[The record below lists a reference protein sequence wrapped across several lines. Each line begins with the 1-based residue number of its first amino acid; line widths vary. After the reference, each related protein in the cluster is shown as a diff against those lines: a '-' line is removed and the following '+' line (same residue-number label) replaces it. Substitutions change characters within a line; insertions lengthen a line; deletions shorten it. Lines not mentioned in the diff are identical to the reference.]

1 MTTPEPA
8 NQTYVARAT
17 KGENLMNVEETA
29 STDSIKNLRNAMEVS
44 ENEGKRAYACRKTRA
59 PVHDKKVSVPSEG
72 LPESAPQPKE
82 IIDDSVTTDSFEG
95 KPHCLSDVSSGVES
109 VGQSF
114 PSSDSTIDK
123 TESEAGNSTNGDS
136 MTKDKTTLPGSAERD
151 GDSITPSE
159 QGECESAENAL
170 ESTEADDK
178 EEEETEWP
186 SEVFHMYMLGKICRI
201 CAEMTV
207 VFDGPRKGVPKLEMV
222 RYVKKIW
229 KVDLSDEDS
238 NRYPV
243 NVCVHCERKIKRL
256 YLKVSKKKKCEMFRT
271 EPASF
276 EPHKD
281 QDCPICMM
289 RDEDVE
295 AQTQSKAEEKEKK
308 SPDDN
313 SEAKAASEP
322 RRNPARK
329 RGWPDQEPPYRSV
342 GSQTGWETFQDTA
355 TGLEEHDYTQDDA
368 LDQYLM
374 LPKKLS
380 GRTPYHKQPL
390 CAVNA
395 KYIRQERLKPLIS
408 HVDRYCQSHKENK
421 VEAMFF
427 LLMQAL
433 RDVGDR
439 SRENAIVDIWTR
451 KGSVGTSLTGEE
463 CLAKRILLKQTK
475 DQYRKEYRYYKEKLD
490 KPVLKP
496 PLIVDRLE
504 KTYFPEHLE
513 YYITDGETGP
523 VIYQH
528 EKQND
533 PSYFALHESVESNKV
548 DGVMGVRWRYFDAVA
563 KTLEELTYTMD
574 PFVHEL
580 NENSCIQ
587 VDLSDYCEEKKD
599 MTYLTDKND
608 SGLDSKRQ
616 QGKMITYL
624 FCVQSL
630 QAVTEQTVKWMPSQ
644 DVSSCRPLM
653 KALVTDGSALRSSL
667 LMIEEER
674 NKMTGKYF
682 HVTSQNG
689 TPLRFVVFFSNDAP
703 EVRRDYRNLTG
714 LSMSSFKKAPTVISR
729 YGNLCQEL
737 KRSWLASSPRLSHI
751 GRVTN
756 SRTKCRRCG
765 EHGHNVRKCSKP
777 SLDNMDGSEV
787 VPHKRQKKLRAV
799 PVDAYT
805 VSSSNMGHAPV
816 GAQPHHIPQEQ
827 SLQQLKQE
835 HQESL
840 AQMTS
845 VPANIN
851 QNNSAVRSED
861 QLLWTCPGIT
871 NNPQNGSHQSQNT
884 QVLIPCSNSEFQSGP
899 HRTLIQGS
907 QGASPPV
914 YVWTYAVVQPQTG
927 SVVQQQQQQPVSHQ
941 LSSIHQQPAQQ
952 QQQMTVI
959 HQQPGQQLQPLSV
972 IHQQALSVGHEHEP
986 RGPSH
991 DVQQLGI
998 IHQANNG
1005 LQAVEAS
1012 QQLAMGHQPAN
1023 AQQQSHQMSL
1033 VHQQQVSQ
1041 AANIVQQVSQPQ
1053 SHHHPETSS
1062 PHEQLPHAQGSDLQ
1076 PIIGQW

>member
-1 MTTPEPA
+1 MDSGIRRTKFVNTSHMNGEETERATPEPA
-8 NQTYVARAT
+8 NQTYVAGSL
-17 KGENLMNVEETA
+17 KGENFMNAEEVA
-29 STDSIKNLRNAMEVS
+29 STDGIRNLRNVMEVS
-44 ENEGKRAYACRKTRA
+44 ETEGKRAYICRKGR
-59 PVHDKKVSVPSEG
+59 PPIHDEKVSVPPEG
-72 LPESAPQPKE
+72 FPESALQPEE
-82 IIDDSVTTDSFEG
+82 IVDASVTTDSFES
-95 KPHCLSDVSSGVES
+95 KLHYLSDVSSGIET

-114 PSSDSTIDK
+114 PGSDSTIEK
-123 TESEAGNSTNGDS
+123 IESQAGNAENGDS
-136 MTKDKTTLPGSAERD
+136 STRDGMTLPD
-151 GDSITPSE
+151 GDSITLSE
-159 QGECESAENAL
+159 RGECESAENAL
-170 ESTEADDK
+170 ESTEEDDK

-222 RYVKKIW
+222 RHVKKIW

-276 EPHKD
+276 EPHRD
-281 QDCPICMM
+281 QDCPVCML
-289 RDEDVE
+289 RDADVE

-313 SEAKAASEP
+313 AEAKAASEP

-342 GSQTGWETFQDTA
+342 GCQTGWETFQDVA
-355 TGLEEHDYTQDDA
+355 TGLEEHDYTQDDT

-390 CAVNA
+390 CAVNT
-395 KYIRQERLKPLIS
+395 KYIRQGRLKPLIS
-408 HVDRYCQSHKENK
+408 HIDRYCQSHKENK

-451 KGSVGTSLTGEE
+451 KGSMGTSLTGEE

-563 KTLEELTYTMD
+563 KTLEELVYTMD

-580 NENSCIQ
+580 NENACIQ

-608 SGLDSKRQ
+608 ASLDSKRQ

-624 FCVQSL
+624 FCIQSL
-630 QAVTEQTVKWMPSQ
+630 QAITEQTVKWMPSE
-644 DVSSCRPLM
+644 DVSICRPLM

-674 NKMTGKYF
+674 NKMAGKYF

-737 KRSWLASSPRLSHI
+737 KRSWLASSPRLSHV

-756 SRTKCRRCG
+756 SRTRCRRCG

-777 SLDNMDGSEV
+777 SLDNMDGSKV
-787 VPHKRQKKLRAV
+787 VQHKRQKKLRAV

-805 VSSSNMGHAPV
+805 VSSSNMGLVPA
-816 GAQPHHIPQEQ
+816 GAQPQHIPQEQ

-835 HQESL
+835 QQESL
-840 AQMTS
+840 VQMTS
-845 VPANIN
+845 VPANIT
-851 QNNSAVRSED
+851 QNNSAIRSED
-861 QLLWTCPGIT
+861 QLLWACPGIT
-871 NNPQNGSHQSQNT
+871 NAPQNSTHQSQNT
-884 QVLIPCSNSEFQSGP
+884 QVLIPCSSSEFQSMP

-927 SVVQQQQQQPVSHQ
+927 SVVQQQQQPVSHQ
-941 LSSIHQQPAQQ
+941 LSSIHQQPAPATATADDSHSSAAAAGQ
-952 QQQMTVI
+952 
-959 HQQPGQQLQPLSV
+959 QQLQPLSV
-972 IHQQALSVGHEHEP
+972 IHQQALSVGREHEP

-998 IHQANNG
+998 IHQTNNG

-1012 QQLAMGHQPAN
+1012 QQQLTTMGHQSAS
-1023 AQQQSHQMSL
+1023 AQQQQMSPFAP
-1033 VHQQQVSQ
+1033 S
-1041 AANIVQQVSQPQ
+1041 AA
-1053 SHHHPETSS
+1053 SS
-1062 PHEQLPHAQGSDLQ
+1062 
-1076 PIIGQW
+1076 